1 MITGY
6 EREFYSDVKAIRKAL
21 ERIANAMEDKK

>member
-6 EREFYSDVKAIRKAL
+6 EREFYADVKAIRKAL
-21 ERIANAMEDKK
+21 ERIAIAMEDKK